1 MERGTETL
9 TCPAAARMNFSLM
22 KPAANQRIPLS
33 LLGALAFFVFLWALD
48 FPKPMND
55 DMFYC
60 GAGLNLAQGGDLSNP
75 LIARQEF
82 PGHFY
87 FIYPPVH
94 SYALAGWLKI
104 FGISAASMTGFQLL
118 LYTVCAATTI
128 IFLRLNGAPVWLEWL
143 VPLGIGAA
151 FLGFGL
157 RPESLAAALTMT
169 GFVLLECRGRAK
181 WALFSGFFLLSLG
194 TATAPRTAP
203 FSAALFLLAGYNHL
217 WRGPEAAG
225 GIRFSRWL
233 FGGAGALAAVLVF
246 LVMIHFKVVEFW
258 QTFHFYAQLVGGSK
272 LQLLA
277 MFFTRYLGI
286 TQWPVVAVLACVFFL
301 SLRRPRDPLACTG
314 MCLAA
319 MVPVGGIIGGLGNGT
334 LWYLILIL
342 LFLTGSLMK
351 QGMSNLRHKMIFFMV
366 AGSLLLANVK
376 TFVNLAGI
384 ITGNIDSKLS
394 PNAGA
399 IRALHSTAQHPLLID
414 EPVARYVFEYRLPT
428 GALDWPFSAP
438 FPKQLPFETNLLP
451 GDIFLLGP
459 LWAERLTDKGLAR
472 ESPAMWSPLPLR
484 QWAFYR
490 HPREVYVI
498 TAADCLKQQTNAAL
512 LPR

>member
-1 MERGTETL
+1 
-9 TCPAAARMNFSLM
+9 MNSCLM
-22 KPAANQRIPLS
+22 QPAANRSIPLS
-33 LLGALAFFVFLWALD
+33 LWGALAFFVLLWALD

-94 SYALAGWLKI
+94 SYALDGWLRT

-118 LYTVCAATTI
+118 LYAACAATTI
-128 IFLRLNGAPVWLEWL
+128 IFLRRNGAPVWLEWV
-143 VPLGIGAA
+143 VPLGVSAA

-169 GFVLLECRGRAK
+169 GFVLVECRGKAA
-181 WALFSGFFLLSLG
+181 WTLFPGFFLLALG

-203 FSAALFLLAGYNHL
+203 FGAALFLLAGYNQL
-217 WRGPEAAG
+217 WRKPEEASG
-225 GIRFSRWL
+225 KNLLRWSL
-233 FGGAGALAAVLVF
+233 GGAGALAAVLVF
-246 LVMIHFKVVEFW
+246 LWMIHFRVVEFW
-258 QTFHFYAQLVGGSK
+258 RTFHFYSQLVGGSK

-286 TQWPVVAVLACVFFL
+286 TQWPVAGVLICVFLL
-301 SLRRPRDPLACTG
+301 SLRRPRDPLACTA

-319 MVPVGGIIGGLGNGT
+319 MVPIGGIIGGLGNGT
-334 LWYLILIL
+334 LWFLILIL
-342 LFLTGSLMK
+342 LFLTGSLLK
-351 QGMSNLRHKMIFFMV
+351 QETTSLRRKMIFFMV
-366 AGSLLLANVK
+366 AGSLLLANFK

-384 ITGNIDSKLS
+384 FTGNIDSKS
-394 PNAGA
+394 SANAEK
-399 IRALHSTAQHPLLID
+399 IRELGTNAQYPLLID
-414 EPVARYVFEYRLPT
+414 EPVARYVFDYRLPVN
-428 GALDWPFSAP
+428 ALDWPFSAP

-451 GDIFLLGP
+451 GDIYLLGP
-459 LWAERLTDKGLAR
+459 LWAERLTDKELAK

-490 HPREVYVI
+490 HPREAYI
-498 TAADCLKQQTNAAL
+498 LPAAVCLKNQTNSSPTPKSL
-512 LPR
+512 H